1 MKNSEKL
8 AAVMRFLQENNIKY
22 VLNSKGEGH
31 CNLWV
36 PVHRIAIK
44 MTGDDDALFYDT
56 HRRTCF
62 PLFIRTDETVE
73 FVIEKVQNTIVKSM
87 KKAQEQLLL
96 KQEKAERKKKTAE
109 RIAKQAAKRRA
120 DKEVLHKKKAAS
132 MPRNISRNKSYD
144 KDNVAIK
151 PRRKRMRVRISHD
164 WTSRHE
170 KPSER

>member
-8 AAVMRFLQENNIKY
+8 TAVMQFLRENNIKY

-36 PVHRIAIK
+36 PIHRIAIK

-62 PLFIRTDETVE
+62 PVFIRTEETAE

-87 KKAQEQLLL
+87 KKVQEQLLL
-96 KQEKAERKKKTAE
+96 QQEKAKRKKKTEE
-109 RIAKQAAKRRA
+109 RISKRRA
-120 DKEVLHKKKAAS
+120 KKEMLLKKKAVS
-132 MPRNISRNKSYD
+132 RSSSISIKKSYD
-144 KDNVAIK
+144 KDNMVIK
-151 PRRKRMRVRISHD
+151 PKRKRIRVRVSHD
-164 WTSRHE
+164 
-170 KPSER
+170 

>member
-1 MKNSEKL
+1 MENSKKL
-8 AAVMRFLQENNIKY
+8 TAVMLFLHENNIKY

-62 PLFIRTDETVE
+62 PVFVRTEETVE

-87 KKAQEQLLL
+87 KKVQEQLLL
-96 KQEKAERKKKTAE
+96 KQEKTERKKKTAE
-109 RIAKQAAKRRA
+109 RIAKQAARRRA
-120 DKEVLHKKKAAS
+120 DKAVLHKKKAES
-132 MPRNISRNKSYD
+132 RSSRISIKKSYD

-151 PRRKRMRVRISHD
+151 PKRKRMRVRISHD
-164 WTSRHE
+164 LTSRHE

>member
-8 AAVMRFLQENNIKY
+8 TAVMRFLRENNIKY

-31 CNLWV
+31 CDLWV
-36 PVHRIAIK
+36 PVHRIAVK
-44 MTGDDDALFYDT
+44 MTGKDDPLFYDT

-62 PLFIRTDETVE
+62 PVFIRTEETSE
-73 FVIEKVQNTIVKSM
+73 FVIEKIQNTIVKSM

-109 RIAKQAAKRRA
+109 RIAKQAVKQGAE
-120 DKEVLHKKKAAS
+120 KEVLHKKKGAS
-132 MPRNISRNKSYD
+132 MSSHIPRKKSYD
-144 KDNVAIK
+144 KDTVAINPK
-151 PRRKRMRVRISHD
+151 RKRMRVRIRHE
-164 WTSRHE
+164 WTSSHE